1 MSPAELALLQPPE
14 SHDSHVTKLANEYQA
29 LEEEYLSV
37 IEKLAASPRI
47 G

>member
-14 SHDSHVTKLANEYQA
+14 SHESHVTKLANEYQA
-29 LEEEYLSV
+29 LEEYLSV
-37 IEKLAASPRI
+37 IKKLAASPRI